1 MHSYYHIAGR
11 RGPRAGTGNCRSV
24 STGCAGGRSLFFCYN
39 SGMERNPQF
48 REEYLEQW
56 PKRYYELPAA
66 ERLCALQEVLKRDPD
81 SSEDQ
86 RRLTLYHMRYEQ
98 PGKDGFLH
106 AWMMLKSAEVSAPGF
121 FLKKKYERDV
131 RKEFSRL
138 GITGDAPDALLMD
151 EWRNFADTMIRM
163 YLSSPSY
170 RSAVFG
176 MGAVND
182 RNTAL
187 RLASEIEA
195 VTKTVP
201 ELASLGELV
210 TPFRNIVL
218 ERFAALVPDGEA
230 ILAEVQ
236 SR

>member
-1 MHSYYHIAGR
+1 MKF
-11 RGPRAGTGNCRSV
+11 NV
-24 STGCAGGRSLFFCYN
+24 EFK
-39 SGMERNPQF
+39 
-48 REEYLEQW
+48 EEYLEDW
-56 PKRYYELPAA
+56 PHHWYALSPE
-66 ERLCALQEVLKRDPD
+66 ERRTALNEQCRRNPD
-81 SSEDQ
+81 HADDIRRRAVFDQ
-86 RRLTLYHMRYEQ
+86 RFDASFNDL
-98 PGKDGFLH
+98 FLQ
-106 AWMMLKSAEVSAPGF
+106 AWMMLKTAEVQAPGF

-131 RKEFSRL
+131 RREFERL
-138 GITGDAPDALLMD
+138 GISDETPDEILKE
-151 EWRNFADTMIRM
+151 EWKQFADMMIRM
-163 YLSSPSY
+163 YLASPSY

-201 ELASLGELV
+201 ERVSLGETVL
-210 TPFRNIVL
+210 PFRNILL
-218 ERFAALVPDGEA
+218 ERFTALIPDGEA

>member
-1 MHSYYHIAGR
+1 MKFNAE
-11 RGPRAGTGNCRSV
+11 
-24 STGCAGGRSLFFCYN
+24 FK
-39 SGMERNPQF
+39 
-48 REEYLEQW
+48 EEYLENW
-56 PKRYYELPAA
+56 PHRWYTLSPQ
-66 ERLCALQEVLKRDPD
+66 ERRSALLEQCRRSPD
-81 SSEDQ
+81 NTDDIRRRAVFDQ
-86 RRLTLYHMRYEQ
+86 RFDASFNDL
-98 PGKDGFLH
+98 FLQ
-106 AWMMLKSAEVSAPGF
+106 AWMMLKTADVQAPGF

-131 RKEFSRL
+131 RREFARL
-138 GITGDAPDALLMD
+138 GLNGETPDEILKE
-151 EWRNFADTMIRM
+151 EWKQFADMMIRM
-163 YLSSPSY
+163 YLTSPSY

-201 ELASLGELV
+201 ERASLGKLV
-210 TPFRNIVL
+210 LPFRTVLL
-218 ERFAALVPDGEA
+218 ERFTALIPDGEA

>member
-1 MHSYYHIAGR
+1 
-11 RGPRAGTGNCRSV
+11 
-24 STGCAGGRSLFFCYN
+24 
-39 SGMERNPQF
+39 
-48 REEYLEQW
+48 
-56 PKRYYELPAA
+56 
-66 ERLCALQEVLKRDPD
+66 
-81 SSEDQ
+81 
-86 RRLTLYHMRYEQ
+86 
-98 PGKDGFLH
+98 
-106 AWMMLKSAEVSAPGF
+106 MLKSAEVSAPGF

-138 GITGDAPDALLMD
+138 GITGDAPDALLKD

-218 ERFAALVPDGEA
+218 ERFTALVPDGEA